1 MWQVYERGVYTYLT
15 ERGEEIGMEIGIEM
29 EREIRVGVGIWKDTF
44 CLFVC
49 IYIYNEWCFFI
60 IFNILHFV

>member
-49 IYIYNEWCFFI
+49 IYI
-60 IFNILHFV
+60 